1 MKKVTVIVR
10 TYNSQWVIDQ
20 ALASLMAQKN
30 VEIELMI
37 VDSGST
43 DATLE
48 MVSHYEH
55 TFIAIAPGTY
65 FPGKV
70 LNQAVEAAKTEI
82 VVFINSDVVL
92 LDDYSMYNLIEPLDN
107 QNTVASFGRQVVRP
121 EADLWV
127 QHDYERAFPT
137 QEESPDWMHY
147 SLPIAAMKKNAWEIQ
162 PFYTDA
168 WGSEDTHWAVHI
180 KNKGYEIAYVK
191 EATAMHSHNYTL
203 QQLASRRR
211 IEGEADVYIYP
222 EKTVSLWQTFL
233 SFGSSFIRESLYYM
247 HHKNISGIPYLFL
260 NRIVYAWH
268 YYAGFKHASS
278 NEEKI
283 TFGNYQ
289 SKNV

>member
-1 MKKVTVIVR
+1 MSKVTVIVR
-10 TYNSQWVIDQ
+10 TFNSDWVVDQ
-20 ALASLMAQKN
+20 ALASLMKQKN

-43 DATLE
+43 DKTLE
-48 MVSHYEH
+48 IVSQYKH
-55 TFIAIAPGTY
+55 TFIAIEPGTY

-70 LNQAVEAAKTEI
+70 LNQAVSKANTEV

-92 LDDYSMYNLIEPLDN
+92 LDEYAIEKLIEPLKEADIM
-107 QNTVASFGRQVVRP
+107 ASFGRQVVRP

-127 QHDYERAFPT
+127 RHDYERAFPADG
-137 QEESPDWMHY
+137 EKPDWMHY
-147 SLPIAAMKKNAWEIQ
+147 SLPIAAMKKEAWKIQ

-168 WGSEDTHWAVHI
+168 WGSEDTHWGVQI
-180 KNKGYEIAYVK
+180 KNKGYKIAYVQ

-203 QQLASRRR
+203 KQLASRRR

-233 SFGSSFIRESLYYM
+233 SFGASFVRESLYYVK
-247 HHKNISGIPYLFL
+247 HKHIQGIPYLLL
-260 NRIVYAWH
+260 NRFVYAWH
-268 YYAGFKHASS
+268 YYTGFVYAKKSKNS
-278 NEEKI
+278 I

-289 SKNV
+289 

>member
-10 TYNSQWVIDQ
+10 TFNSQWVIDQ
-20 ALASLMAQKN
+20 ALASLMTQKN

-48 MVSHYEH
+48 MVSHYDH
-55 TFIAIAPGTY
+55 TFIAIEPGTY

-70 LNQAVEAAKTEI
+70 LNQAVSTAKTDI

-92 LDDYSMYNLIEPLDN
+92 LDDYAIYKLIQPLDDK
-107 QNTVASFGRQVVRP
+107 NTVASFGRQVVRP

-127 QHDYERAFPT
+127 RHDYERAFPT
-137 QEESPDWMHY
+137 EGKKPDWMHY
-147 SLPIAAMKKNAWEIQ
+147 SLPVAAMKKEAWEIQ

-180 KNKGYEIAYVK
+180 KNKGFDIAYVK
-191 EATAMHSHNYTL
+191 EATAMHSHNYTFK
-203 QQLASRRR
+203 QLASRRR

-222 EKTVSLWQTFL
+222 KKTVSLWNTLL
-233 SFGSSFIRESLYYM
+233 SFGSSFMRESIYYVR
-247 HHKNISGIPYLFL
+247 HRNISGIPYLLL
-260 NRIVYAWH
+260 NRMVYSWS

-278 NEEKI
+278 TKNKI
-283 TFGNYQ
+283 TFGDYQ
-289 SKNV
+289 EEQI